1 MDRILFADDEKNL
14 RETFYDYF
22 TAHGFSVTL
31 AADGEAALAAAAEQ
45 AFDCVILDVMM
56 PGTDG
61 LETCRAMREFSDAP
75 ILFLSALGEERDLLG
90 GYGAGADDYVTKPYS
105 LAVLCEKCRA
115 MIARSRGA
123 DAGGLLQAAG
133 ITLDPGRM
141 TVTVG
146 ARTERLTAKECRLLT
161 VLMRGKNTVLSRERL
176 LTAVW
181 GYAYAGSTRVV
192 DAQVKGLR
200 KKLGDAGAALQTV
213 IGVGYVFREGK

>member
-61 LETCRAMREFSDAP
+61 LETCRAMRDFSDAP

-146 ARTERLTAKECRLLT
+146 ARTERLTAKIHAAAVILLGKHGKSVCRCGHHY
-161 VLMRGKNTVLSRERL
+161 RRQQK
-176 LTAVW
+176 
-181 GYAYAGSTRVV
+181 YADFFQIFQKITFFP
-192 DAQVKGLR
+192 LPF
-200 KKLGDAGAALQTV
+200 L
-213 IGVGYVFREGK
+213 